1 MRTSPTFRF
10 PFMLTL
16 AAMITST
23 TIGAGDPT
31 ASEPTKMS
39 VYRVWP
45 GEPPSWDTPSET
57 ERDTTGEDGRV
68 VAGEPVVRLGFV
80 RTPQLHIYRAAPD
93 RETGNVVV
101 ICPGGGYSILAWD
114 LEGAEIAKRFQA
126 IGVTAAVLKYRVPT
140 RAAEESWLAPVQD
153 IQRSVSFIRSGGID
167 GLEPARVGVLGFSAG
182 GNAAVRSATAPK
194 RHYEAIDSHDRAD
207 MRPDFGILVYP
218 AWLVRDDDPTQ
229 LIDGVT
235 VDEQTPPM
243 FFAHADNDPHQ
254 VLNSVVLFEKLH
266 AAKVPAALHVFT
278 GSGHGFGA
286 RQDGR
291 ADDLWPELFYRWIRD
306 NGWIG
311 LSQRSQ
317 P

>member
-1 MRTSPTFRF
+1 MRTSPTFNL
-10 PFMLTL
+10 PFLLTL
-16 AAMITST
+16 AAMITSS

-45 GEPPSWDTPSET
+45 GEPPSWDTPSEP

-80 RTPQLHIYRAAPD
+80 RTPQLHIYHAAPD

-114 LEGAEIAKRFQA
+114 LEGTEIAKRFQA

-153 IQRSVSFIRSGGID
+153 IQRSVSIIRSGGID

-182 GNAAVRSATAPK
+182 GNAAVRAATAPK
-194 RHYEAIDSHDRAD
+194 RHYEAIDSHDRTD

-218 AWLVRDDDPTQ
+218 AWLVRDDDPTE

-235 VDEQTPPM
+235 VDEKTPPM
-243 FFAHADNDPHQ
+243 FFAHARDDR
-254 VLNSVVLFEKLH
+254 VSCMSSVTMFSALH
-266 AAKVPAALHVFT
+266 RHGVPAAVHVFS
-278 GSGHGFGA
+278 GGGHGFGA
-286 RQDGR
+286 RPTGQEHDH
-291 ADDLWPELFYRWIRD
+291 WPRLCESWLREQ
-306 NGWIG
+306 GW
-311 LSQRSQ
+311 LDR
-317 P
+317 